1 MHKTLD
7 RAWHTGLLHK
17 LKSYEIS
24 DQIFCFILLFS
35 QKWMVIQVNLG
46 GKSLQEYA
54 VDTQVLQISMLDPTL
69 LLLYIK
75 DLLEDL
81 IYNIAIYAGDTNLYS
96 GCDQVC
102 DLRQQLELASEI
114 GSDLRDTV
122 DWGRKWLVHL
132 NAERL
137 IWFHLSILIK
147 LV

>member
-1 MHKTLD
+1 
-7 RAWHTGLLHK
+7 
-17 LKSYEIS
+17 
-24 DQIFCFILLFS
+24 
-35 QKWMVIQVNLG
+35 MVIQVNLG
-46 GKSLQEYA
+46 RKSLQEYA
-54 VDTQVLQISMLDPTL
+54 GDTEVLQVSMLDPTL

-96 GCDQVC
+96 GCYQVC
-102 DLRQQLELASEI
+102 DLRQQLELASET